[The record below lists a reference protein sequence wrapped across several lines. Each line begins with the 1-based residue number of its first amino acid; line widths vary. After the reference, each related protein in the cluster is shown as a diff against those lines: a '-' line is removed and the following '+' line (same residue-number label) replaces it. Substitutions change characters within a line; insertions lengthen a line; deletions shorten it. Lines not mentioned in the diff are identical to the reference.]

1 MKKGQREEPCIWFFV
16 LIYSVV
22 SVKTLFS
29 LGLGFIFSKK
39 AMASLALPDHTVP
52 GKEKH
57 TRGMWRPGLSMAAHA
72 FHWSERDVSVCSPD
86 LLSCHRAVVRMTFYV
101 Y

>member
-22 SVKTLFS
+22 LVKTLLS
-29 LGLGFIFSKK
+29 LGLHFIFSKK
-39 AMASLALPDHTVP
+39 AMASLALPDQTVP

-57 TRGMWRPGLSMAAHA
+57 TLGMWRPGLSTAATPPTGGNGLL
-72 FHWSERDVSVCSPD
+72 VPQD
-86 LLSCHRAVVRMTFYV
+86 LPSCHRAVVRMNLYV
-101 Y
+101 N